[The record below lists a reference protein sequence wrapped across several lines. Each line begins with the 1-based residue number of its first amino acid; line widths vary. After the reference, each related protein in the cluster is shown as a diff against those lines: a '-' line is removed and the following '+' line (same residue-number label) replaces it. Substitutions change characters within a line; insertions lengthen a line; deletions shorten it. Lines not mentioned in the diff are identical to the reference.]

1 MPKRTIKT
9 GIGTYV
15 NKQGVAEFG
24 FQGDEVEV
32 HADHVD
38 RFDELN
44 VQPGG
49 DEPHQPRRESVDL
62 LSSPAVVNSGNESG
76 LNTTVSDKEAAASTA
91 GDDSGD
97 KPARSRR
104 K

>member
-15 NKQGVAEFG
+15 NKDGVREFG

-32 HADHVD
+32 HSDHVAK
-38 RFDELN
+38 FDELN

-49 DEPHQPRRESVDL
+49 DEPHEPRRESVDL
-62 LSSPAVVNSGNESG
+62 LSSPAAANSGTGSG
-76 LNTTVSDKEAAASTA
+76 LNTTVEEE
-91 GDDSGD
+91 SGD
-97 KPARSRR
+97 KPKRSSRS